1 MTGAEGLLPVAD
13 RARVRRAALRLVRAD
28 GRAFAAA
35 LLVNALA
42 AGAGLVGPWLVGRIV
57 DEVRGGQ
64 GVGAVDRLAPW
75 ILVCALAQLL
85 LARWAR
91 FVGYRFGERTLA
103 RVREEYVERVLAL
116 PASVVER
123 AGTGDL
129 TARGTA
135 DVAIV
140 GTTLRDVGPE
150 LLVCTVQA
158 LFVLVA
164 VFALNPLLGAFGLL
178 GLTPIWLALRWY
190 LRRARDGYLAEGAAT
205 SQVAEIVASTA
216 AGARTVEA
224 FGLSERRVAASRDA
238 LEQSRRT
245 RFYTL
250 FLRTVFFPAV
260 EVTYTVPVAGVLLL
274 GGWLH
279 QRGAVGVGAVVAA
292 ALYLRQFT
300 EPLDQILM
308 RVEQLQSSSASFARV
323 EGLAQ
328 APRGET
334 GGAERVAWAN
344 AVGAVRAAGGET
356 GDGVRVTRGETGD
369 RARVARGETGNPARA
384 ARWKAGDPMRATRG
398 ETDGPAQAT
407 RRKTDD
413 PTQAARSENS
423 HPAQADR
430 GETDDPTRTTRSET
444 DDPTQAA
451 RSENSHLAQAT
462 RGETDGPAQTT
473 RRKTDDPTQAARS
486 EISDPARADRGET
499 DDPAQADRGEA
510 DDPARATRRKTD
522 DPTQAARSEISHPA
536 RADRGEA
543 DDPAR
548 ATRGETG
555 AGSPVPVDDR
565 IDVRGV
571 RYAYERGGEVLR
583 GVDLTVRPG
592 ERLAVVGPSG
602 AGKTTLSRLLAGI
615 DRPGTGTV
623 TVGGVPVAELEPEV
637 LRRQVVLVTQEHHVF
652 LGTVRDNLLIAE
664 PQATDADLWAA
675 LATVGA
681 DDWVRD
687 LPDGLNT
694 PLGADGCSTDGS
706 QAQQLALARV
716 VLADPHTLIL
726 DEATA
731 LLDPTTARHAE
742 RALAAVLEGRTVI
755 AIAHR
760 LHTAHDADRVA
771 VMENGLLTE
780 LGTHEDLVTAD
791 GAYAAL
797 WRTWHGD
804 TGGHSDSPVGEEA
817 S

>member
-1 MTGAEGLLPVAD
+1 VTAAEGLLPVAD

-28 GRAFAAA
+28 GRAFGAA
-35 LLVNALA
+35 LLLNALA

-57 DEVRGGQ
+57 DDVRAGQ

-75 ILVCALAQLL
+75 ILVCAPAQLL

-135 DVAIV
+135 DVATV
-140 GTTLRDVGPE
+140 GTTLRDIGPE
-150 LLVCTVQA
+150 LLVNTVQA

-164 VFALNPLLGAFGLL
+164 VFALDPLLGAFGLL

-216 AGARTVEA
+216 TGARTVEA

-238 LEQSRRT
+238 LEEARRT

-260 EVTYTVPVAGVLLL
+260 EVTYTVPVVGVLLL

-328 APRGET
+328 TPSGRT
-334 GGAERVAWAN
+334 
-344 AVGAVRAAGGET
+344 AGVVQT
-356 GDGVRVTRGETGD
+356 
-369 RARVARGETGNPARA
+369 ARSP
-384 ARWKAGDPMRATRG
+384 
-398 ETDGPAQAT
+398 GPA
-407 RRKTDD
+407 
-413 PTQAARSENS
+413 
-423 HPAQADR
+423 
-430 GETDDPTRTTRSET
+430 
-444 DDPTQAA
+444 
-451 RSENSHLAQAT
+451 
-462 RGETDGPAQTT
+462 
-473 RRKTDDPTQAARS
+473 
-486 EISDPARADRGET
+486 
-499 DDPAQADRGEA
+499 
-510 DDPARATRRKTD
+510 
-522 DPTQAARSEISHPA
+522 
-536 RADRGEA
+536 
-543 DDPAR
+543 
-548 ATRGETG
+548 
-555 AGSPVPVDDR
+555 DDR

-623 TVGGVPVAELEPEV
+623 TVGGVPVADLEPEL

-664 PQATDADLWAA
+664 PEAADAELWAA
-675 LATVGA
+675 LAAVGA

-687 LPDGLNT
+687 LPEGLDT
-694 PLGADGCSTDGS
+694 RLGAGGCATDGS

-771 VMENGLLTE
+771 VMEDGRLTE
-780 LGTHEDLVTAD
+780 LGTHEDLVTAG

-797 WRTWHGD
+797 WHAWHVD
-804 TGGHSDSPVGEEA
+804 TGADSGAA
-817 S
+817 SANGTS

>member
-1 MTGAEGLLPVAD
+1 MTSGEGLLPVAG
-13 RARVRRAALRLVRAD
+13 RAEVRRAVVRLVRAD
-28 GRAFAAA
+28 GRAFGAA
-35 LLVNALA
+35 LVLNALA
-42 AGAGLVGPWLVGRIV
+42 AGAGLAGPWLVGRII
-57 DEVRGGQ
+57 DEVRAGH
-64 GVGAVDRLAPW
+64 GVGAVDRLALW
-75 ILVCALAQLL
+75 ILLCSLAQLL

-91 FVGYRFGERTLA
+91 YVGHRFGERTLA

-135 DVAIV
+135 DVSAV

-158 LFVLVA
+158 LFVLGA
-164 VFALNPLLGAFGLL
+164 VFALDPLLGALGLL

-190 LRRARDGYLAEGAAT
+190 LRRARDGYLAQGAAT
-205 SQVAEIVASTA
+205 SEVAEIVAATA

-224 FGLSERRVAASRDA
+224 FRLRRRRIAASRDA
-238 LEQSRRT
+238 LESSRRT
-245 RFYTL
+245 RLYTL

-260 EVTYTVPVAGVLLL
+260 EVTYTLPVAGVLLL

-279 QRGAVGVGAVVAA
+279 ERGVVGVGAVVAA
-292 ALYLRQFT
+292 ALYLRQFV

-308 RVEQLQSSSASFARV
+308 RVEQLQDSGASFARV
-323 EGLAQ
+323 EGLAK
-328 APRGET
+328 APRSVPE
-334 GGAERVAWAN
+334 GA
-344 AVGAVRAAGGET
+344 GAV
-356 GDGVRVTRGETGD
+356 
-369 RARVARGETGNPARA
+369 PA
-384 ARWKAGDPMRATRG
+384 
-398 ETDGPAQAT
+398 
-407 RRKTDD
+407 
-413 PTQAARSENS
+413 
-423 HPAQADR
+423 
-430 GETDDPTRTTRSET
+430 
-444 DDPTQAA
+444 
-451 RSENSHLAQAT
+451 
-462 RGETDGPAQTT
+462 
-473 RRKTDDPTQAARS
+473 
-486 EISDPARADRGET
+486 
-499 DDPAQADRGEA
+499 
-510 DDPARATRRKTD
+510 
-522 DPTQAARSEISHPA
+522 
-536 RADRGEA
+536 
-543 DDPAR
+543 
-548 ATRGETG
+548 
-555 AGSPVPVDDR
+555 DDR

-571 RYAYERGGEVLR
+571 RYAYERGGEVLC

-602 AGKTTLSRLLAGI
+602 AGKTTLSRLLAGV

-623 TVGGVPVAELEPEV
+623 TVGGVPVAELTPEL

-664 PQATDADLWAA
+664 PAATDAGLWAA
-675 LATVGA
+675 LAAVGA

-687 LPDGLNT
+687 LPDGLDT
-694 PLGADGCSTDGS
+694 RLGAGGRPTDGS

-731 LLDPTTARHAE
+731 LLDPATARHTE
-742 RALAAVLEGRTVI
+742 RALAAVLRGRTVI

-771 VMENGLLTE
+771 VMEHGRLTE
-780 LGTHEDLVTAD
+780 LGTHDDLVAAD

-804 TGGHSDSPVGEEA
+804 SGR
-817 S
+817 